1 VYQAVFQDS
10 GFQHPGN
17 QAKNSLVSYPLL
29 EELQQ
34 PRVIHSIEKATYI
47 GFDDVV
53 NTLLLDGLSQ
63 RIKAVMGAPSGT
75 ITVATVFEH
84 RLENGFQHTL
94 RGQFHYLIFEATDP
108 QWAPLL
114 TAWLRNV
121 TPSLCLW
128 TISHP
133 SQTGRQIL

>member
-75 ITVATVFEH
+75 ITVAT
-84 RLENGFQHTL
+84 L
-94 RGQFHYLIFEATDP
+94 RTSTRKWVPTHASWPVPLSYL
-108 QWAPLL
+108 
-114 TAWLRNV
+114 R
-121 TPSLCLW
+121 SY
-128 TISHP
+128 
-133 SQTGRQIL
+133 